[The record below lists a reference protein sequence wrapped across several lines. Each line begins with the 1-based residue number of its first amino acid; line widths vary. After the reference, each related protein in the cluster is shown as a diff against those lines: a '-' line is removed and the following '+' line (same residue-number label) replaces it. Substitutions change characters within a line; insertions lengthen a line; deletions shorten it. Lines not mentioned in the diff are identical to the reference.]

1 MSSPVLRRTQ
11 FDQVREPAKLMDTV
25 ATIFDRYEAVRH
37 RLPSVSPLAST
48 SQITSLHDIAGHAD
62 AFVFDAYGVL
72 NIGEAAIP
80 GAAQR
85 LRELREIGCQI
96 RILSNAASYTHAGAV
111 AKFQK
116 LGMGVK
122 DHEIITSRDATLAHL
137 DGRLWGCIAA
147 PQDNLSDIAAP
158 TRRLVD
164 DPTSYDAVGGFLF
177 LSTEVWSLDRQAL
190 LESALLNRPRPLIIA
205 NADLVAPREHGFSL
219 EPGYFGHLLADR
231 GIPDVR
237 FFGKPFPTVYE
248 MVAASLP
255 GLSPDRIVMC
265 GDTLHTDI
273 LGAAAQGWKTVLVE
287 QDGLFSGQ
295 DTGAYLNQAKLFP
308 TWRLSRI

>member
-1 MSSPVLRRTQ
+1 MSSPALRHTQ
-11 FDQVREPAKLMDTV
+11 FDQVKEPAKPMDTA
-25 ATIFDRYEAVRH
+25 ATVFDRYEAVRH
-37 RLPSVSPLAST
+37 RLPSASPPAST
-48 SQITSLHDIAGHAD
+48 SQIASLHDIAAHAD

-111 AKFQK
+111 TKFQK

-147 PQDNLSDIAAP
+147 PQDNFSDISAP

-164 DPTSYDAVGGFLF
+164 APSSYDQVEGFLF

-190 LESALLNRPRPLIIA
+190 LEAALLKRPRPVIIA

-219 EPGYFGHLLADR
+219 EPGYFGHQLADR
-231 GIPDVR
+231 GIQDVR
-237 FFGKPFPTVYE
+237 FFGKPFPAVYE
-248 MVAASLP
+248 MVEASLP
-255 GLSPDRIVMC
+255 SLSPERIVMC

-273 LGAAAQGWKTVLVE
+273 LGAASRGWRTVLVE
-287 QDGLFSGQ
+287 KDGLFSGQ
-295 DTGAYLNQAKLFP
+295 DTGAYLCQANLFP

>member
-1 MSSPVLRRTQ
+1 MSSPALRHTQ
-11 FDQVREPAKLMDTV
+11 FDQVKEPAKPMDTA
-25 ATIFDRYEAVRH
+25 ATVFDRYEAVRH
-37 RLPSVSPLAST
+37 RLPSASPPAST
-48 SQITSLHDIAGHAD
+48 SQIASLHDIAAHAD

-111 AKFQK
+111 TKFQK

-147 PQDNLSDIAAP
+147 PQDNFSDISAP

-164 DPTSYDAVGGFLF
+164 APSSYDQVEGFLF

-190 LESALLNRPRPLIIA
+190 LEAALLKRPRPVIIA

-219 EPGYFGHLLADR
+219 EPGYFGHQLADR
-231 GIPDVR
+231 GIQDVR
-237 FFGKPFPTVYE
+237 FFGKPFPAVYE
-248 MVAASLP
+248 MVEASLP
-255 GLSPDRIVMC
+255 SLSPERIVMC

-273 LGAAAQGWKTVLVE
+273 LGAASRGWRIVLVE
-287 QDGLFSGQ
+287 KDGLFSGQ
-295 DTGAYLNQAKLFP
+295 DTGAYLCQANLFP

>member
-1 MSSPVLRRTQ
+1 
-11 FDQVREPAKLMDTV
+11 MDTV

-37 RLPSVSPLAST
+37 RLPLARSQDET
-48 SQITSLHDIAGHAD
+48 SEICSLHDIAAHAD

-85 LRELREIGCQI
+85 LRELRDIGCQI

-111 AKFQK
+111 AKFRD
-116 LGMGVK
+116 LGMGVR

-137 DGRLWGCIAA
+137 DSRIWGCIAA
-147 PQDNLSDIAAP
+147 PQDNLSDIMVP

-164 DPTSYDAVGGFLF
+164 DPASYDQVDGFLF
-177 LSTEVWSLDRQAL
+177 LSTEVWSLERQAL
-190 LESALLNRPRPLIIA
+190 LEASLLKRPRPLIIA

-231 GIPDVR
+231 GLPDIR

-248 MVAASLP
+248 MTEASLP
-255 GLSPDRIVMC
+255 DLQPDRIVMC

-273 LGAAAQGWKTVLVE
+273 LGATARGWQTVLVE
-287 QDGLFSGQ
+287 NDGLFSGE
-295 DTGAYLNQAKLFP
+295 DTCAYFSRAQLFP
-308 TWRLSRI
+308 MWRLSRI

>member
-1 MSSPVLRRTQ
+1 
-11 FDQVREPAKLMDTV
+11 MDTV

-37 RLPSVSPLAST
+37 RLPLARSLDGT
-48 SQITSLHDIAGHAD
+48 SKISSLHDIAAYAD

-85 LRELREIGCQI
+85 LRELRDIGCQI

-111 AKFQK
+111 SKFRT
-116 LGMGVK
+116 LGMGVR

-137 DGRLWGCIAA
+137 DSRVWGCIAA
-147 PQDNLSDIAAP
+147 PQDNLSDIAVP

-164 DPTSYDAVGGFLF
+164 DPASYDQAEGFLF
-177 LSTEVWSLDRQAL
+177 LSTEVWSLERQAL
-190 LESALLNRPRPLIIA
+190 LEASLLKRPRPLIIA

-219 EPGYFGHLLADR
+219 EPGYFGHRLADR
-231 GIPDVR
+231 GIPDIR
-237 FFGKPFPTVYE
+237 FVGKPFPAVYE
-248 MVAASLP
+248 MIEASLP
-255 GLSPDRIVMC
+255 GISPGRIVMC

-273 LGAAAQGWKTVLVE
+273 LGATARGWQTVLVE
-287 QDGLFSGQ
+287 HDGLFSGQ
-295 DTGAYLNQAKLFP
+295 DTCAYFNQAKLFP

>member
-1 MSSPVLRRTQ
+1 
-11 FDQVREPAKLMDTV
+11 MDTV

-37 RLPSVSPLAST
+37 RLPLARSRDGT
-48 SQITSLHDIAGHAD
+48 SEISSLHDIAAHAD

-85 LRELREIGCQI
+85 LRELRDIGCQI

-111 AKFQK
+111 SKFRT
-116 LGMGVK
+116 LGMGVR

-137 DGRLWGCIAA
+137 DSRVWGCIAA
-147 PQDNLSDIAAP
+147 PQDNLSDIAVP

-164 DPTSYDAVGGFLF
+164 DPASYDQVEGFLF
-177 LSTEVWSLDRQAL
+177 LSTEVWSLERQAL
-190 LESALLNRPRPLIIA
+190 LEASLLKRPRPLIIA

-219 EPGYFGHLLADR
+219 EPGYFGHRLADR
-231 GIPDVR
+231 GIPDIR
-237 FFGKPFPTVYE
+237 FVGKPFPAVYE
-248 MVAASLP
+248 MIEASLP
-255 GLSPDRIVMC
+255 GISPGRIVMC

-273 LGAAAQGWKTVLVE
+273 LGATARGWQTVLVE
-287 QDGLFSGQ
+287 HDGLFSGQ
-295 DTGAYLNQAKLFP
+295 DTCAYFNQAKLFP